1 MVRRKNYGP
10 FSPTDRSGLIFKTLI
25 FVILSVVLVLL
36 KIPTLVHAKTALS
49 LFIILAESF
58 QDWTQLLQLLT
69 YEAVEEAIKKRV
81 EIKARIFSQDIT
93 INNP

>member
-1 MVRRKNYGP
+1 MCYFMIKSS
-10 FSPTDRSGLIFKTLI
+10 FSVTYKTP
-25 FVILSVVLVLL
+25 S
-36 KIPTLVHAKTALS
+36 LVHAKTALS

-58 QDWTQLLQLLT
+58 QDRTQLLQLLT
-69 YEAVEEAIKKRV
+69 YETVEEAIKKRV